1 MKSICCLR
9 MFCIV
14 VALFC
19 NSQIIAAE
27 NSTELEA
34 RKTLR
39 VCSDPNNLPYSNRA
53 TEGFEN
59 KIAELIAAKLGVSLS
74 YYWFPQSTGFVR
86 TTLGTRRCDLII
98 GISGSNELLLNTN
111 PYYSSAFALIYPV
124 VAGYKLT
131 SLSAP
136 GLKDKN
142 LRIGL
147 VAGTPPTGL
156 LLETG
161 LMEQVASYHLIVD
174 TRVDAP
180 AEQIVKDMLAG
191 KLDVAVLWG
200 PIAGYMN
207 KKYGEQFKIV
217 PLVVDHSDKY
227 RMIYSITMGVRFGE
241 IEWKRQLNR
250 ILRRNEEEIHAILS
264 EYDIPLVEAR

>member
-9 MFCIV
+9 VFCII

-19 NSQIIAAE
+19 NSQIIAVE
-27 NSTELEA
+27 GGTELEA

-39 VCSDPNNLPYSNRA
+39 VCSNPNNLPYSNRA

-59 KIAELIAAKLGVSLS
+59 KIAELIAAKLGVPLS
-74 YYWFPQSTGFVR
+74 YYWFPQSMGFER
-86 TTLGTRRCDLII
+86 MTLHTRRCDLII
-98 GISGSNELLLNTN
+98 SVSSSNELLLNTN

-131 SLSAP
+131 SLSVP
-136 GLKDKN
+136 DLKDKN

-147 VAGTPPTGL
+147 IAGTPPTSL
-156 LLETG
+156 LLEKG
-161 LMEQVASYHLIVD
+161 LMEQVASYRLVD
-174 TRVDAP
+174 DAP
-180 AEQIVKDMLAG
+180 AEQIIKDMLAD

-200 PIAGYMN
+200 PIAGYLN
-207 KKYGEQFKIV
+207 KKYGGQFKIV

-227 RMIYSITMGVRFGE
+227 RMIYSITMGVRLGE
-241 IEWKRQLNR
+241 IEWKRQLNS

-264 EYDIPLVEAR
+264 EYDIPLVEAG